1 MRQTIVKLISSCA
14 CNGPGE
20 SLGSCTDRKYGQC
33 GEVANLSYCV
43 IQNLANH
50 LIANGVT
57 VQRWIP
63 VTEGMPEERQSV
75 VPGLGTVSKPVL
87 VTWMDPTSDKPYP
100 DNCFVREGI
109 TRNGEFTLNHINGDL
124 VAVAWMP
131 QPRPYELKENEG

>member
-14 CNGPGE
+14 CNGPEE
-20 SLGSCTDRKYGQC
+20 SLGSCPDRKYGQC

-57 VQRWIP
+57 VERWIP

-87 VTWMDPTSDKPYP
+87 VTWMDPASDKPYP

-109 TRNGEFTLNHINGDL
+109 TRNGEFTIHHINGDL
-124 VAVAWMP
+124 IPVAWMSLP
-131 QPRPYELKENEG
+131 QPYRQKEA